1 MNVLLI
7 GSGGREHA
15 LAWKLKQSPLLNTLH
30 AIPGSAAIAEL
41 AHCPPIAQHNSDA
54 ILAYAVANKISLV
67 VIGPEEPLAN
77 GLSDLLTTGGF
88 KVFGPSRKG
97 AMLEASKQFAKEFMD
112 RHRLPTAGFNTL
124 YEAGYARD
132 KIKENRTYPLV
143 IKADGLAAG
152 KGVRI
157 CRDEAEAICAVE
169 DFMEK
174 RLFGF
179 SGSKVLMEEFLT
191 GKEASVMAFVDGRS
205 YLMLPVSRDHKR
217 LRDGDEGPN
226 TGGMGAVAPVELD
239 AKDLEII
246 RTDVLDRFMEGIK
259 KDAIPF
265 CGIIYAGLILT
276 PVGPKVL
283 EFNVRFGDPETQCL
297 LPLLEGDLLELFI
310 ACVDGRLEGQKMEVS
325 GACAAV
331 VMSARGY
338 PEAPEKG
345 DEINGLDALPDD
357 VLVFHSGTK
366 KEHGKFVTAG
376 GRVLAV
382 AAKAAT
388 LEKAREKAC
397 SAVEKIKFDGMHYR
411 KDIGAV

>member
-7 GSGGREHA
+7 GGGGREHA
-15 LAWKLKQSPLLNTLH
+15 LAWKLKQSPLLKTLH

-41 AHCPPIAQHNSDA
+41 AHCPPIAQGDSDA
-54 ILAYAVANKISLV
+54 ILAYAAANKISLV

-77 GLSDLLTTGGF
+77 GLSDLLTAGGF
-88 KVFGPSRKG
+88 RVFGPSRKG

-112 RHRLPTAGFNTL
+112 RHHLPTAGFNIL
-124 YEAGYARD
+124 YEAGYARE
-132 KIKENRTYPLV
+132 KIKENRKYPLV

-157 CRDEAEAICAVE
+157 CRDEAEALSAVE

-174 RLFGF
+174 RVFGF
-179 SGSKVLMEEFLT
+179 SGAKILMEEFLA

-239 AKDLEII
+239 AKDEEII
-246 RTDVLDRFMEGIK
+246 KTEVLERFMEGIK
-259 KDAIPF
+259 KDGIPF
-265 CGIIYAGLILT
+265 CGIIYAGLMLT
-276 PVGPKVL
+276 PAGPRVL

-297 LPLLEGDLLELFI
+297 LPLLDVDLLELFI
-310 ACVDGRLEGQKMEVS
+310 ACAEGRLKGKKMEFS

-331 VMSARGY
+331 VLSARGY

-345 DEINGLDALPDD
+345 HEISGLDALPDD
-357 VLVFHSGTK
+357 VLVFHSGTI
-366 KEHGKFVTAG
+366 KENGKFVTAG

-382 AAKAAT
+382 SAKAAT

-397 SAVEKIKFDGMHYR
+397 SAAGKIKFDGMHYR
-411 KDIGAV
+411 KDIGAA